1 VTRSPLG
8 DDNSSSRD
16 RLVLTSPVMPYQ
28 DGPEPQGPQMARK
41 PKAARSNDFASSP
54 EEVLAALSDAPA
66 PVRRGRK
73 PKAAASPEPLAT
85 MDSDDAVAGSADA
98 DGSIADPI
106 AAPVR
111 KRPGPKPK
119 QRAGAAEAVPLRKS
133 ARAKPGRKAR
143 TSDATPDPMSAADSR
158 PDAGTDGQQDQHEQL
173 RGPEPATLE
182 PASAS
187 IASNAAPSGS
197 SQNAAASAQPA
208 AEWDQAAD
216 TVRFN
221 WAEIERTASQ
231 DGPNQVMAKLLVAAR
246 AEGAT
251 SRWPF

>member
-1 VTRSPLG
+1 
-8 DDNSSSRD
+8 
-16 RLVLTSPVMPYQ
+16 
-28 DGPEPQGPQMARK
+28 MARK

-54 EEVLAALSDAPA
+54 EGVLAALSDAPA
-66 PVRRGRK
+66 PLRRGRK

-85 MDSDDAVAGSADA
+85 MNSDDDASGGVDA
-98 DGSIADPI
+98 DSTIADPI

-119 QRAGAAEAVPLRKS
+119 QRAGGDATAPLRKG
-133 ARAKPGRKAR
+133 AGAKPGRKAR
-143 TSDATPDPMSAADSR
+143 ASDAAPDPMSAADSR
-158 PDAGTDGQQDQHEQL
+158 PVAGTDGQQDQQEQL
-173 RGPEPATLE
+173 RDPEPATPE

-187 IASNAAPSGS
+187 ATSDAAPSGS
-197 SQNAAASAQPA
+197 SQNAATSAQPA
-208 AEWDQAAD
+208 AQWDRATD
-216 TVRFN
+216 TVRFD

-251 SRWPF
+251 SRWPL

>member
-1 VTRSPLG
+1 
-8 DDNSSSRD
+8 
-16 RLVLTSPVMPYQ
+16 
-28 DGPEPQGPQMARK
+28 MARK
-41 PKAARSNDFASSP
+41 PKAASSNDFASSP
-54 EEVLAALSDAPA
+54 EGILAALSDAPA

-73 PKAAASPEPLAT
+73 PKAAVSAEPLAT
-85 MDSDDAVAGSADA
+85 MDSDDTVGGSADA
-98 DGSIADPI
+98 DGGIADPI

-119 QRAGAAEAVPLRKS
+119 QRAGAAEAVPLRHT
-133 ARAKPGRKAR
+133 AEAKPGRKAR
-143 TSDATPDPMSAADSR
+143 ASDATPEPMSAADGKS
-158 PDAGTDGQQDQHEQL
+158 DAGTDGQQDLQEQL
-173 RGPEPATLE
+173 RGPEPAT
-182 PASAS
+182 PKPTSAAA
-187 IASNAAPSGS
+187 ASNAAPSGS

-208 AEWDQAAD
+208 AQWDRATD

-221 WAEIERTASQ
+221 WGEIERTASQ